1 MFMNR
6 LVTNSKG
13 FTLTHTHLLS
23 IHQPTTKY
31 DIPCGEVMLFV
42 MSAPVNSSNSAAVAA
57 VAFHR
62 PDSSQLGGIQN
73 NLLSAAAASHLEQG
87 PEASHREMHKSSIYS
102 KSSI

>member
-6 LVTNSKG
+6 LVTNIKG
-13 FTLTHTHLLS
+13 FTHTHLLS

-73 NLLSAAAASHLEQG
+73 NLLSAGSRQPPGAGAEPSL
-87 PEASHREMHKSSIYS
+87 REMHKSSIYS

>member
-6 LVTNSKG
+6 LVTNIKG
-13 FTLTHTHLLS
+13 FTHTHLLS
-23 IHQPTTKY
+23 IHQLTTKY
-31 DIPCGEVMLFV
+31 DIPCGEVVLFV

-87 PEASHREMHKSSIYS
+87 PEASLREMHKSSIYS